1 MPLLGKLIAKDTES
15 YRYLAESIRM
25 HPDQATLKAMMQAS
39 GFGHVDV
46 HNLAGGIVALHVGIK
61 C

>member
-1 MPLLGKLIAKDTES
+1 MGKLIANDEAS

-25 HPDQATLKAMMQAS
+25 HPSQEELKAMMKVA
-39 GFGHVDV
+39 GFGHVDI
-46 HNLAGGIVALHVGIK
+46 HNLTGGVVALHVGTK